1 MKIALINENSQAAKN
16 GIIEAALK
24 KVVEP
29 MGHEVV
35 NYGMY
40 AADDA
45 AQLTYV
51 QCGILAAILLN
62 SGAADYVITG
72 CGTGEGAMLAL
83 NSFPG
88 VICGH
93 VEDPVDAYTFAHV
106 NDGNAVA
113 MPWIK
118 DVPAVVQ
125 GWFIGSEAGN
135 AITDVLSGDVN
146 PSGKLPF
153 TFPMSLADVGA
164 HAAGEYPGNKAELDA
179 SKEWGDTI
187 REYYNDDIFVGY
199 RWADKE
205 KTTPLFPFGHGLSY
219 TSFEYGKP
227 TADKKVMTADDII
240 TVSVNVKNTGSREGS
255 EIVQLYIADKKSSLP
270 RPVKELKGFE
280 KIYLQPNESR
290 TVRFTIAPEMLK
302 FYNADLK
309 FVAEPGDFDVMI
321 GPDSR
326 NVKTA
331 RFTLR

>member
-62 SGAADYVITG
+62 SGAADYVVTG

-113 MPWIK
+113 M
-118 DVPAVVQ
+118 
-125 GWFIGSEAGN
+125 
-135 AITDVLSGDVN
+135 
-146 PSGKLPF
+146 KLF
-153 TFPMSLADVGA
+153 G
-164 HAAGEYPGNKAELDA
+164 
-179 SKEWGDTI
+179 
-187 REYYNDDIFVGY
+187 
-199 RWADKE
+199 
-205 KTTPLFPFGHGLSY
+205 FGHGQGYPKERVVPEQRNKKILDGVRAA
-219 TSFEYGKP
+219 TFKP
-227 TADKKVMTADDII
+227 LI
-240 TVSVNVKNTGSREGS
+240 EC
-255 EIVQLYIADKKSSLP
+255 LKSIDQEL
-270 RPVKELKGFE
+270 LKGA
-280 KIYLQPNESR
+280 
-290 TVRFTIAPEMLK
+290 VAGAK
-302 FYNADLK
+302 FSELFFASCKDEELAAY
-309 FVAEPGDFDVMI
+309 
-321 GPDSR
+321 
-326 NVKTA
+326 VKT
-331 RFTLR
+331 LL